1 MRVVLSHDQGSGATC
16 ICVGVYIAVICVA
29 SGGLGR
35 SATKAALA
43 RRVLTLRKRRYPGRE
58 EKERT
63 CWHALFLAR
72 CALVGGCRSRRDGRG
87 SSAARWL
94 AAAPQTLHVRADRA
108 VRCRAAGLAAAEK
121 AIFGFRGRRLSISY
135 TRCNIHR

>member
-16 ICVGVYIAVICVA
+16 ICVGVYIAGICVA

-72 CALVGGCRSRRDGRG
+72 CALVGGCRSRRDGRVT
-87 SSAARWL
+87 SAARWL
-94 AAAPQTLHVRADRA
+94 AAAPADVRAPQT
-108 VRCRAAGLAAAEK
+108 VPCGAAPRVSRPPRKRFLDFADVV
-121 AIFGFRGRRLSISY
+121 Y
-135 TRCNIHR
+135 Q